1 VEDGET
7 IVIGGVVKSDI
18 KNTESGFPVLKE
30 IPLVGW
36 LFKTKSTDNSKQEL
50 LIFITPKIVQ
60 LEQRDLVKIE
70 N

>member
-1 VEDGET
+1 MEDGET